1 MLRMQSR
8 TMKIHIKMGGRPTLE
23 LFQDSNAFFTQKT
36 VSSLRAYSKADLL
49 SNYGVVKT
57 AEAAFSTKSAR

>member
-8 TMKIHIKMGGRPTLE
+8 TMKIHIRMGRPTLE